1 MHDLD
6 DFRKKMEEME
16 AAKKIE
22 IQSQGLET
30 FDMISERNF
39 SGTLPEVSNKEES
52 QVEESEQTTT
62 EGKSDGE
69 VFSRFLQTIRG

>member
-30 FDMISERNF
+30 FDMISERHF
-39 SGTLPEVSNKEES
+39 SNTLPEVSNKEES
-52 QVEESEQTTT
+52 QVVEPETST